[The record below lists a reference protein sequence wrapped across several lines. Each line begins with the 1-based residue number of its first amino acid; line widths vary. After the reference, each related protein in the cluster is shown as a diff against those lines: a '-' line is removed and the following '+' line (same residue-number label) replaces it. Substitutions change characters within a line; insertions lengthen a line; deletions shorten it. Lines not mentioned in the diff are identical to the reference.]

1 MVVTALNQTLY
12 KWKKTVSNQTP
23 NFHKSDPNNELSIQC
38 ETKSS
43 TQQANQT
50 PVKHPTEVYYTH
62 QWENSISTCQDT
74 SLENHVSRPRLPT
87 GTTPLPTLFTPD
99 RPSGHCLLMRA
110 HGHLVRERRA
120 AWFPETEAIVW
131 GTAPLCV
138 SPCRSSPPRSL
149 FLLKKPFISGG
160 EREALGGT
168 CSFSKTLLAFVFV
181 SCQKCSPN

>member
-1 MVVTALNQTLY
+1 MNCQFNTEP
-12 KWKKTVSNQTP
+12 KP
-23 NFHKSDPNNELSIQC
+23 
-38 ETKSS
+38 S

-50 PVKHPTEVYYTH
+50 PVKHPNKDYYTH

-74 SLENHVSRPRLPT
+74 SLENHLNRPRLPT
-87 GTTPLPTLFTPD
+87 GTTPLPTLFTPT

-120 AWFPETEAIVW
+120 AWLPETGAIVW
-131 GTAPLCV
+131 GTAPLGV
-138 SPCRSSPPRSL
+138 SPRRSSPPRSL

-168 CSFSKTLLAFVFV
+168 CSFSKTLLAFCFCVL
-181 SCQKCSPN
+181 SKTLT